1 MEENNIEL
9 YPSNWLYNASVIGFL
24 ETISDIEQ
32 YDVEKWFED
41 NIVSLPRD
49 IFKDLKINDRY
60 FNGNKSNNVSSIVG
74 QSSLYRNYLN
84 PSRSQDKLGFVDFVK
99 ELSQVVEHGQNFC
112 GICSRNFAL
121 LPENIKGL
129 NKKWTEYS
137 QSKPKKKETVKSKG
151 TKKVK
156 ESKPE
161 ENDFDIFFSNLQ
173 KYNVAHNNLIAPSTG
188 EFPNAFWNL
197 NDSISICPLC
207 AYLIIHH
214 HIPFKNARTQDGQIF
229 INAPSFKVMW
239 HLNKFAEQML
249 SKNKSYQVRE
259 ILGISF
265 MELAQKVIVTLGAWS
280 MMNIEMIIKKYNRD
294 KKREEIEYYS
304 LPFEISRVLL
314 QKEIASLI
322 SATKEP
328 LVLETT
334 LNGSFDYLL
343 TLSHKVLRYS
353 VTGSNAF
360 NDKYLSQLR
369 NKDAYSL
376 KNLSKILPELYVKIN
391 STINREVMI

>member
-1 MEENNIEL
+1 MEPIIL

-24 ETISDIEQ
+24 KSISDIEQ
-32 YDVEKWFED
+32 QDVEKWFED

-49 IFKDLKINDRY
+49 IFKELKINERY
-60 FNGNKSNNVSSIVG
+60 FNDSKNDKISSIIG
-74 QSSLYRNYLN
+74 KSSLYRNYIN
-84 PSRSQDKLGFVDFVK
+84 SSRKQDKLGFVEFVK
-99 ELSQVVEHGQNFC
+99 ELSQVVEHGQEFC

-121 LPENIKGL
+121 LPENIKIL
-129 NKKWTEYS
+129 NEKWAKHSQSMVKQTKKTKGKG
-137 QSKPKKKETVKSKG
+137 SKPK
-151 TKKVK
+151 
-156 ESKPE
+156 
-161 ENDFDIFFSNLQ
+161 ENDFEIFLSKLQ

-188 EFPNAFWNL
+188 GFPNAFWNL

-207 AYLIIHH
+207 AYLVIHH
-214 HIPFKNARTQDGQIF
+214 HIPFKNAETHNGQIF

-239 HLNKFAEQML
+239 YLNKFAEQML
-249 SKNKSYQVRE
+249 SKNKNYQVRE

-265 MELAQKVIVTLGAWS
+265 MELAQKVAVTLGAWS
-280 MMNIEMIIKKYNRD
+280 IMNIEMII

-304 LPFEISRVLL
+304 LPLEISRVLL
-314 QKEIASLI
+314 HKEIASLV

-328 LVLETT
+328 LIFEIV

-360 NDKYLSQLR
+360 NDKYLSKLR
-369 NKDAYSL
+369 NRDAYSL
-376 KNLSKILPELYVKIN
+376 KNLSKILPELYVKIT
-391 STINREVMI
+391 STINKEVMK